1 MGDSSQSSYQLVI
14 AGFQP
19 QTHSLVQAV
28 FVISKYVWKPSSCPG
43 LQNAPCVDI
52 MRGETVYVG
61 EISVNPPYLQASI
74 HLQHDNFSHFPGGKT
89 KKKGHLAANRE
100 IHNPAFYHLVM

>member
-52 MRGETVYVG
+52 MRGETVYVRG
-61 EISVNPPYLQASI
+61 NLCKSTIFASI
-74 HLQHDNFSHFPGGKT
+74 NSPSTRQFFSFSRRKHEEKRTLGSKQ
-89 KKKGHLAANRE
+89 R
-100 IHNPAFYHLVM
+100 NP